1 MEMTILGTDRALC
14 AQMKHE
20 ASAAVRQLHQ
30 SIPIRQVQDRAQI
43 AHYQILRQPALM
55 IDKTVVA
62 AGFIPS
68 AHEIEAM
75 VLARQAL
82 TTG

>member
-1 MEMTILGTDRALC
+1 MEMTILGTDRARC
-14 AQMKHE
+14 AQLRHE
-20 ASAAVRQLHQ
+20 ASAAAKHLRQ
-30 SIPIRQVQDRAQI
+30 SIPIRQVNDLGLISQY
-43 AHYQILRQPALM
+43 HVLRLPALL

-75 VLARQAL
+75 LLARQED
-82 TTG
+82 